1 MKYRILVVD
10 DDLDNLRPTC
20 ALLEQWGY
28 AVESAASGTQGV
40 SMGSTGDY
48 AVILM
53 DYRMPDINGAEAAI
67 EIRKRNEESI
77 IIMYSCD
84 ESREALKDALR
95 ADVMDFVDKNEDLN
109 KFRAILEDACT
120 RYEESSRTV
129 KQSTSPTATE
139 ELILSVG
146 MIGRSHGMAEVS
158 RKIIRYKNRKETVL
172 ILGATGT
179 GKERVARAL
188 HTGDPEKF
196 KVVDCTVYRDKAQLL
211 EAELYGSEKGAYT
224 NATARRIGIIEA
236 ARGGT
241 VFFDELHQLSLD
253 AQTKLLRAFQ
263 EKKIRRVGGQDEYSV
278 DFRIIA
284 AAQSDLEERV
294 AAGSF
299 LPDLFHRLNI
309 LRIEVPSLQERPED
323 IEPLVAHFCEAYN
336 KANGQ
341 KKRFLM
347 QTVRYME
354 RKSWPGNIRDLQNM
368 IYRMLTDSA
377 SDTIRPEA
385 LGPTFKTDI
394 AKIEISAFSA
404 LKHKHE
410 LEIRDVLTEAMRIS
424 KTASQAA
431 ERLGMPA
438 TTLYSMLNKYG
449 LRKECVG

>member
-53 DYRMPDINGAEAAI
+53 DYRMPHLSGAEAAI
-67 EIRKRNEESI
+67 EIKKRNDESV

-84 ESREALKDALR
+84 ETREALKDAIR

-109 KFRAILEDACT
+109 KFRAILEDACR
-120 RYEESSRTV
+120 RYDETQRILKPRSS
-129 KQSTSPTATE
+129 SPATE
-139 ELILSVG
+139 ELISSVG
-146 MIGRSHGMAEVS
+146 MIGRSQSLAEVA
-158 RKIIRYKNRKETVL
+158 RKIIRYKNRKDTVL
-172 ILGATGT
+172 ILGPTGT
-179 GKERVARAL
+179 GKEKVARAL
-188 HTGDPEKF
+188 HTGDPDKF

-294 AAGSF
+294 AAGTF

-323 IEPLVAHFCEAYN
+323 IEPLIAHFCDGYN
-336 KANGQ
+336 KENGQ

-347 QTVRYME
+347 QTVRHME
-354 RKSWPGNIRDLQNM
+354 SHPWPGNIRDMKNL
-368 IYRMLTDSA
+368 IYRILTDSP
-377 SDTIRPEA
+377 SDTIRPED
-385 LGPTFKTDI
+385 LGPNFKSEVS
-394 AKIEISAFSA
+394 KIEISAFSA
-404 LKHKHE
+404 LKHRHE
-410 LEIRDVLTEAMRIS
+410 SEIRDVLTEAMRTS
-424 KTASQAA
+424 KTAAQAA